1 MLTDKM
7 ADTCQRMERTR
18 QQMLVKQQEMR
29 ELHAEITEVLA
40 SIERDKRG
48 ERIVCEKL
56 NSNSQYQHSF
66 QNVKHHV

>member
-29 ELHAEITEVLA
+29 ELQARIEHELEQIAQEK
-40 SIERDKRG
+40 ERDKRG
-48 ERIVCEKL
+48 
-56 NSNSQYQHSF
+56 
-66 QNVKHHV
+66 VKHGNNQKSK